1 MCPINT
7 SDTSEINRG
16 VELLL
21 RRRGRE
27 KKTSE
32 TKNNKSFGFSKVVS
46 LFKREI
52 QIYFFISLFEKE

>member
-1 MCPINT
+1 MIRINT

-21 RRRGRE
+21 RRRRE
-27 KKTSE
+27 KTTSE
-32 TKNNKSFGFSKVVS
+32 TKNNKSFGFSKVIS

>member
-1 MCPINT
+1 MGHINT
-7 SDTSEINRG
+7 SDTSEMNRG

-21 RRRGRE
+21 RRRRE